1 MYAIV
6 QIDAQQFKVAEGDTI
21 TVSRLEDEVGK
32 SLHLEN
38 VLLFSD
44 GKEVKVGQPHLKEV
58 KVSAEVLEHL
68 KGKKKISYKYGRRK
82 NRACKKGQ
90 REFLTRLKIKK
101 IAVK

>member
-6 QIDAQQFKVAEGDTI
+6 QVDAQQFKVTEGDTI
-21 TVSRLEDEVGK
+21 IVSRLEGEAGK
-32 SLHLEN
+32 SLHLDN

-44 GKEVKVGQPHLKEV
+44 GKEIKVGQPHLKEV
-58 KVSAEVLEHL
+58 RVSAEVLEHF
-68 KGKKKISYKYGRRK
+68 KGKKVISFKYERRK

-90 REFLTRLKIKK
+90 RQFLTRLKIKK